1 MERDDTIHYGVVLA
15 SDGVWDKVS
24 NQIVAKICEKPFF
37 EGPKDAKKAALDI
50 ASFANRKWDTKPMYM
65 DDITCMVVFLKI

>member
-1 MERDDTIHYGVVLA
+1 MYGVVLA

-24 NQIVAKICEKPFF
+24 NQIVAKICEKPYFD
-37 EGPKDAKKAALDI
+37 GHKDAKKAALDI

-65 DDITCMVVFLKI
+65 DDITCMVAFLKL